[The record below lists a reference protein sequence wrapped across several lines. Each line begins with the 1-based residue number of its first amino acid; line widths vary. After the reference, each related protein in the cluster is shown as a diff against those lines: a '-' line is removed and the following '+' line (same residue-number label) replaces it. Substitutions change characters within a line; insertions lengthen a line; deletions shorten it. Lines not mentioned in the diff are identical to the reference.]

1 MRKKTLRFLLGFYIG
16 KLARRIL
23 KILGKRAT
31 TFPGRLATKICPDF
45 LGIIN
50 KPKTIVAVTG
60 TNGKTTV
67 CNLLVDI
74 LIDNGYSVLDNRTG
88 SNLSSGIASSLLAGS
103 SLSGKAKNEIAIF
116 EIDERYGRFI
126 YPYVIPDY
134 VVCTNL
140 FRDSL
145 KRNANAEFI
154 ADIVT
159 NSIPKESKLILNG
172 DDLISGN
179 LAPENERVYFSIDR
193 LETDLEEG
201 INIINDIRICPK
213 CNTMLQYEY
222 VRHHHIGRAHCPSCD
237 FGSPESDYVAKL
249 NLAQKTMIVE
259 EKETSMEYGLISDSI
274 FNINNQV
281 TAIATLRQLGLE
293 GEKIKQSLENMKIVE
308 TRYSHEIVAGIEVI
322 THMAKERNPIAC
334 SCVFDYLNQLS
345 GTKEIIL
352 LLDDIFDKKESS
364 ENITWYYD
372 ADFEFLNSENIL
384 KLIIGGVR
392 AKDYRLRL
400 LIAGVPDEKIVCVEE
415 EADTPDY
422 LELEHTEKV
431 IILHEV
437 YAIAEAMKIK
447 DRAVEIISRR
457 EEKNEN

>member
-1 MRKKTLRFLLGFYIG
+1 MRKKNLRFLAAFFMG
-16 KLARRIL
+16 KLARRVL

-31 TFPGRLATKICPDF
+31 TFPGRLATKMCPDF
-45 LGIIN
+45 LGMIN
-50 KPKTIVAVTG
+50 KPETIVAVTG

-74 LIDNGYSVLDNRTG
+74 LNDNGYSVLDNRTG
-88 SNLSSGIASSLLAGS
+88 SNLSSGVASSLLAGS
-103 SLSGKAKNEIAIF
+103 KLNGKAKKKIAIF

-126 YPYVIPDY
+126 YPYVIPNY
-134 VVCTNL
+134 LVCTNL
-140 FRDSL
+140 FRDSI
-145 KRNANAEFI
+145 KRNAHAEFI

-172 DDLISGN
+172 DDLISSN

-213 CNTMLQYEY
+213 CNSMLEYDY
-222 VRHHHIGRAHCPSCD
+222 VRHHHIGHAHCPNCE
-237 FGSPESDYVAKL
+237 FASPESDYMAKL
-249 NLAQKTMIVE
+249 NLAERTMIIE
-259 EKETSMEYGLISDSI
+259 EKEESIEYGLISDSI

-281 TAIATLRQLGLE
+281 TAIAVLRELGLE
-293 GEKIKQSLENMKIVE
+293 GEKIRKSLENLKIIE
-308 TRYSHEIVAGIEVI
+308 TRYSHEVVEGIEVI

-372 ADFEFLNSENIL
+372 ADFEFLNSENIIR
-384 KLIIGGVR
+384 LIIGGVR

-415 EADTPDY
+415 ETDTPNY
-422 LELEHTEKV
+422 LELENTDKV
-431 IILHEV
+431 IVLHEV

-447 DRAVEIISRR
+447 NKAIEVINRR
-457 EEKNEN
+457 KQKDEN